1 MSRASRVSRVTFLEN
16 FTVYA
21 KFTRVTCSKI
31 ATGYKKMS
39 RVTLSDFDLD
49 LSCVEGFFSTN
60 FAVKK

>member
-1 MSRASRVSRVTFLEN
+1 MARVTRMSRVTFLEN
-16 FTVYA
+16 VTAYA
-21 KFTRVTCSKI
+21 KLTRVTCSKI